1 MQLHS
6 PVSGAPVRSFVACPF
21 GWAVALLLA
30 CLAMTGNG
38 PVHAQA
44 PEASP
49 VKYYR
54 IEAGPLDAVLNRFGR
69 AAGVLVSFS
78 PEMTAGIR
86 SPGVDATVTAAN
98 ALKALLQGTG
108 LVAQGNAADGFT
120 LQRSASPN
128 GAPAPQ
134 PDTVMAGKPPD
145 PNALPDLVAPTVS
158 VTARREYDVGP
169 MPGLALTREQIPG
182 NVQTVTS
189 EDIQKTH
196 SLNLGSVMNS
206 QMQSVNVND
215 YAGNPFQMDV
225 TYRGFTASPQLGTPQ
240 GLSVFF
246 DGIRVN
252 EPFGDVVNWD
262 LIPVNAISTVDMFP
276 GSNPIFG
283 LGTLGGAM
291 SIRTKSGFTDTG
303 ASAEVLGGSWGR
315 KQLQLSA
322 GDNNGVVAGFVAL
335 SLFDEEGWRDNSPS
349 KVNQMFGK
357 VEWRGGGATLG
368 LSTLYATTDLE
379 GNGLIPLEMYEQ
391 RPESVFTS
399 PDETKNE
406 LLQVQLSGLFELT
419 DKTNITSQVYRRIS
433 KRRSVA
439 GDVYGAFDDMGNAYD
454 YGTETPRTPDTS
466 LPLCQYQDVDQDG
479 FLDYF
484 LDLDFDGLPGPGELN
499 APYDDS
505 NSFLVTP
512 LAPLN
517 NPTQAAGVCHEAVQY
532 VPGNPLKTRNGKAT
546 NFLLQNGTG
555 VVNGTPIGQI
565 DRTTIDQVTDG
576 AALQWNWNLE
586 RHKFMVGASF
596 DTAYA
601 EYGSTSQLALID
613 DSHNV
618 YAAPGRID
626 PLYFAASHEITNNAF
641 DGRSKTGS
649 LYFSET
655 WSARDNLHLSV
666 SGRYNQTEVRN
677 NLKSRTAAGFTELHN
692 MRDFAAAPNIILCP
706 TADPASCPSSP
717 NATNIIVD
725 DARNNGGGYYRP
737 NGRTGAQF
745 VQGGHPETFTYYS
758 FNPSL
763 GASYL
768 PTENTNV
775 FANWNQGTR
784 TPSVIELGCAFDP
797 DPVTRFAGSCTLP
810 STLSGDPYLP
820 QIKATTTELGVRG
833 SFDNGW
839 KWNSSLYRTDLKDDI
854 YFVAFTPTQNYFD
867 TIGKTRRQGLE
878 FGLSGSVG
886 RFDFGINYALTHA
899 TFQSTFWQSN
909 LANSSTDRDPNG
921 GNGPGLYPF
930 VEDPPGSGSG
940 SVVVSPRPGYY
951 TQYGTPTWRLYK
963 VEPGDRM
970 PGIPLH
976 NLNVNLGYRLSEA
989 WNVGLTMIARSSA
1002 FSRGNENNDHR
1013 PGPGVGDRGLLSC
1026 NTPIFDPVTGDFT
1039 GYFQC
1044 DASPDRAPG
1053 QPFLQSGKT
1062 PGYVIFNFDTSYR
1075 IEKNLT
1081 LGFQIS
1087 NLFDTRYYTASRLD
1101 TNPFSPSI
1109 HGAIGPGGFNYNSAD
1124 WMNTTFVAPG
1134 APRGYFL
1141 SLTYEFGND

>member
-1 MQLHS
+1 MRSLRWLS
-6 PVSGAPVRSFVACPF
+6 LSRLAASSCLIAGLALGAVGLPMPA
-21 GWAVALLLA
+21 AL
-30 CLAMTGNG
+30 
-38 PVHAQA
+38 AQQGA
-44 PEASP
+44 DATLRNYDIP
-49 VKYYR
+49 
-54 IEAGPLDAVLNRFGR
+54 AGSLTDALNRFGEE
-69 AAGVLVSFS
+69 AGVSLSGS
-78 PEMTAGIR
+78 ATLTEGKSTAG
-86 SPGVDATVTAAN
+86 
-98 ALKALLQGTG
+98 LKGRYSVPEGLRLLLEGTDLEAVG
-108 LVAQGNAADGFT
+108 DETRGFSLRAGAGASAQRD
-120 LQRSASPN
+120 S
-128 GAPAPQ
+128 
-134 PDTVMAGKPPD
+134 VMTSRPPD
-145 PNALPDLVAPTVS
+145 PNALPDLIAPAVTV
-158 VTARREYDVGP
+158 TGERLHDVGP
-169 MPGLALTREQIPG
+169 MPGLAITKEQIPG
-182 NVQTVTS
+182 NVQSITS
-189 EDIQKTH
+189 DDIQKSH

-291 SIRTKSGFTDTG
+291 SIRTKSGFTDPG
-303 ASAEVLGGSWGR
+303 ATVEVLGGSWGR

-322 GDNNGVVAGFVAL
+322 GNNNGVVAGFVAL
-335 SLFDEEGWRDNSPS
+335 SLFDEDGWRDNSPS

-357 VEWRGGGATLG
+357 LEWRSGGTTLG
-368 LSTLYATTDLE
+368 LSTLYAKTDLV

-399 PDETKNE
+399 PDETRNE
-406 LLQVQLSGLFELT
+406 LFQMQLSGAFEVT
-419 DKTNITSQVYRRIS
+419 DKMNITGQVYRRVS
-433 KRRSVA
+433 KRRGVA
-439 GDVYGAFDDMGNAYD
+439 GDVYGAFDEMGNAYD

-466 LPLCQYQDVDQDG
+466 QPLCQYQDVNLDG
-479 FLDYF
+479 FPDYF
-484 LDLDFDGLPGPGELN
+484 LDVNGDGIPAPGTIN

-505 NSFLVTP
+505 NAFQVTP

-517 NPTQAAGVCHEAVQY
+517 NPTNAAGVCFQQTVY
-532 VPGNPLKTRNGKAT
+532 LPGNPPNPLKTRNGKAT

-565 DRTTIDQVTDG
+565 DTTTIDQVTDG
-576 AALQWNWNLE
+576 AALQFNWNLE

-601 EYGSTSQLALID
+601 EYGSTSQLAMID
-613 DSHNV
+613 PSHNV
-618 YAAPGRID
+618 YIAPNEID
-626 PLYFAASHEITNNAF
+626 PLYFAGSTAITNNEF

-655 WSARDNLHLSV
+655 WSARDNLHLSL

-677 NLKSRTAAGFTELHN
+677 NLTSRTAAGFTELHN
-692 MRDFAAAPNIILCP
+692 MRDFAAVPTMILCP
-706 TADPASCPSSP
+706 TPDPASCPATP
-717 NATNIIVD
+717 NAAGTIVG
-725 DARNNGGGYYRP
+725 DAIGNGGGYYRP
-737 NGRTGAQF
+737 NGKTGPQF

-758 FNPSL
+758 FNPSV

-768 PTENTNV
+768 PTENFNM

-797 DPVTRFAGSCTLP
+797 NPATRLGGACTLP

-820 QIKATTTELGVRG
+820 QIKATTSEIGVRG
-833 SFDNGW
+833 SFANGW
-839 KWNSSLYRTDLKDDI
+839 TWNSSVYRTDLKDDI

-878 FGLSGSVG
+878 FGLSGSIG
-886 RFDFGINYALTHA
+886 RFDFGISYALTHA

-909 LANSSTDRDPNG
+909 LGNSSTDRDPNG
-921 GNGPGLYPF
+921 GSPPGPYPF

-940 SVVVSPRPGYY
+940 TTVVPTQPDHL
-951 TQYGTPTWRLYK
+951 TQYKTPTWRLYR
-963 VEPGDRM
+963 VDPGDRM

-976 NLNVNLGYRLSEA
+976 NLNVNVGYRLTEA
-989 WNVGLTMIARSSA
+989 WNVGLTMLARSSA
-1002 FSRGNENNDHR
+1002 YARGNENNDHQ
-1013 PGPGVGDRGLLSC
+1013 PGPGVGDKGQLIC
-1026 NTPIFDPVTGDFT
+1026 DTPLFDPNTGDFT

-1044 DASPDRAPG
+1044 DATPDRAPG
-1053 QPFLQSGKT
+1053 QPFLNAGKT

-1087 NLFDTRYYTASRLD
+1087 NLFNTRYYSASRLD

-1109 HGAIGPGGFNYNSAD
+1109 NGAIGPSGFNYNSAD
-1124 WMNTTFVAPG
+1124 WMNTNFVAPG

-1141 SLTYEFGND
+1141 SLTYEFNVD